1 MTLAKVAK
9 SAGVAIMTAS
19 KVFKND
25 PTVRSY
31 IRARVLEAAKELN
44 YRPNCLAR
52 GLRSKSSNIVT
63 IGIQT
68 TENPYFG
75 TLAGEITRRL
85 MDAGLAGV
93 LCNNTGRVREINQV
107 ACACG
112 TILVAPNQAMI
123 RELLQDSP
131 KLVTVTS
138 HNALPDDAPEI
149 GIDFATAYAGLAQY
163 LRDCGRT
170 RIGYYAPEQEWGINY
185 SCKFRYLHEALGQP
199 EPAGGK
205 RFFSAAEAV
214 AQALRKQGSLNC
226 LCATNDMQAVELM
239 VRAQSAGLRVPQD
252 LLVVGCDGTLMLPG
266 LCTLQIDLPEVA
278 SRAFLAL
285 QRLLAG
291 EKVAT
296 PPLLEPVLIRS
307 L

>member
-9 SAGVAIMTAS
+9 TAGVAIMTAS

-63 IGIQT
+63 IGIEGT
-68 TENPYFG
+68 NNPYFG
-75 TLAGEITRRL
+75 TLAGEITRLL

-112 TILVAPNQAMI
+112 TILVAPNETMI

-149 GIDFATAYAGLAQY
+149 GIDFAAAYAELAAY
-163 LRDCGRT
+163 LHACGRT
-170 RIGYYAPEQEWGINY
+170 KVGFMAPEDEWDINY
-185 SCKFRYLHEALGQP
+185 ACKFRCLQEALGQP
-199 EPAGGK
+199 SPADGK
-205 RFFSAAEAV
+205 RFYTAAAAV
-214 AQALRKQGSLNC
+214 EQALRKPETLNC
-226 LCATNDMQAVELM
+226 ICTINDIHGAQIMI
-239 VRAQSAGLRVPQD
+239 RAQSAGLRVPED
-252 LLVVGCDGTLMLPG
+252 LLVVGCDGTLLVPG
-266 LCTLQIDLPEVA
+266 LCTLRIDLKLVA
-278 SRAFLAL
+278 QRAFDAL

-291 EKVAT
+291 EEFES
-296 PPLLEPVLIRS
+296 PPLLRPELIRS